1 MSHITVTPHKGKVR
15 VLFNGAVIAESAA
28 ALDLKEGSYG
38 ATLYV
43 PRQDANMALFSKTSH
58 HTTCPYKGVAS
69 YYTLN
74 AGGTK
79 GDNVVWSYET
89 PKSDVAAI
97 KDHLAFYLN
106 KGVSVEE
113 I

>member
-1 MSHITVTPHKGKVR
+1 MSHISITPHKGKVR
-15 VLFNGAVIAESAA
+15 VSFKGTVIAESAA

-58 HTTCPYKGVAS
+58 HTTCPYKGEAS
-69 YYTLN
+69 YFSLN
-74 AGGTK
+74 AGGAT

-89 PKSDVAAI
+89 PKSDVSAI

-113 I
+113 V